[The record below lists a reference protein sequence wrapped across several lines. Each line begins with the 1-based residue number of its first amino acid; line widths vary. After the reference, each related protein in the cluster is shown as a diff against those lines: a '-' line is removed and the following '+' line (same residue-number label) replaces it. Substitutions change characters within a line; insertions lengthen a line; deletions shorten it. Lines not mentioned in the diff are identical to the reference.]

1 MNERDLQYL
10 NALRDYYAAH
20 KVLPSYAKVGELV
33 GLRSTSS
40 VAALVDRLKDGG
52 YLNSAP
58 DRRLQP
64 GPNFFERAIV
74 DRVQAGQPAPA
85 NDLPIEGFNIDQY
98 LIDQPSRTVLLEV
111 KGESMID
118 KGLMPGDI
126 VIVKKGAPAK
136 PGDIVVAIV
145 DNEYT
150 VKTLAQDAQGFYLE
164 AAHPSFKPI
173 RQHEHLEVFGLVV
186 GVIRKYGK

>member
-1 MNERDLQYL
+1 MNERDIQYL
-10 NALRDYYAAH
+10 NVLRDYYATH
-20 KVLPSYAKVGELV
+20 RILPSYAKVGEMV

-40 VAALVDRLKDGG
+40 VAALVDRLKEGG
-52 YLNSAP
+52 YLDSAP

-64 GPNFFERAIV
+64 GPQFFERAIA
-74 DRVQAGQPAPA
+74 DRVQAGQPTPA

-111 KGESMID
+111 KGESMTG

-150 VKTLAQDAQGFYLE
+150 AKTLAHDAQGFYLE
-164 AAHPSFKPI
+164 AANPAFKPI
-173 RQHEHLEVFGLVV
+173 RPHEHLEVFGLVV
-186 GVIRKYGK
+186 GSFRRF